1 MKGYRLNKVF
11 FELMSRE
18 KIAELAADAVLA
30 RVQYGLTDDEI
41 ALLQS
46 GDRARLLAAG
56 VNPYLIR
63 LVYRDQATFNVQRVA
78 P

>member
-1 MKGYRLNKVF
+1 MKGYRLSKVF
-11 FELMSRE
+11 FELKSLE
-18 KIAELAADAVLA
+18 KIGELAADPAVA
-30 RVQYGLTDDEI
+30 RAQYDLTDEEI
-41 ALLQS
+41 ALLQAR
-46 GDRARLLAAG
+46 DRAQLLAAG

>member
-1 MKGYRLNKVF
+1 MKGYRLSKVF
-11 FELMSRE
+11 FELKTLER
-18 KIAELAADAVLA
+18 IGELAADPVAA
-30 RVQYGLTDDEI
+30 AHYGLTADEI
-41 ALLQS
+41 ALLAER
-46 GDRARLLAAG
+46 DRAKLLAAG